1 MIQKLK
7 GTRDILPGEIE
18 KWKYVEETARS
29 VMSSYG
35 FDDIRVPVI
44 ESTEL
49 FLRGVGDTTDVV
61 QKEMYIFDDKGGR
74 SIALRPEGTAGV
86 VRAYIENGLSSRP
99 SPIKV
104 SYIMPMYRYENVQK
118 GRQREF
124 NQIGVELFGASSY
137 EADLEV
143 ILMALDLLKKLN
155 ITSVELNINSIG
167 CKECRK
173 NYQEALRNYIR
184 PNLDK
189 YCDTCKSRFEKN
201 PMRIL
206 DCKEKVDKQMNENAP
221 SILDYL
227 CDDCK
232 EHFEK
237 LKTALDTLGIE
248 YKIDPR
254 IVRGLDYYTRTV
266 FEIVSKTDGLTIVG
280 GGRYDGMIEELRG
293 PSTPAVGFAIG
304 EERLLNVFDE
314 NNQGK
319 IFESNLD
326 LFIVTIGE
334 KANTYAIKLLR
345 EIRNAGFRAEKD
357 IMERSTKAQF
367 KYSDK
372 KKAKYTITI
381 GDTEV
386 ESNTVKIKN
395 MTTGTEEEV
404 KIDEIINYIK

>member
-99 SPIKV
+99 SPMKV

-143 ILMALDLLKKLN
+143 ILMALDLLKKL
-155 ITSVELNINSIG
+155 
-167 CKECRK
+167 C
-173 NYQEALRNYIR
+173 
-184 PNLDK
+184 
-189 YCDTCKSRFEKN
+189 
-201 PMRIL
+201 
-206 DCKEKVDKQMNENAP
+206 
-221 SILDYL
+221 
-227 CDDCK
+227 
-232 EHFEK
+232 
-237 LKTALDTLGIE
+237 
-248 YKIDPR
+248 
-254 IVRGLDYYTRTV
+254 
-266 FEIVSKTDGLTIVG
+266 
-280 GGRYDGMIEELRG
+280 
-293 PSTPAVGFAIG
+293 
-304 EERLLNVFDE
+304 
-314 NNQGK
+314 
-319 IFESNLD
+319 
-326 LFIVTIGE
+326 LFIPQ
-334 KANTYAIKLLR
+334 IK
-345 EIRNAGFRAEKD
+345 I
-357 IMERSTKAQF
+357 
-367 KYSDK
+367 Y
-372 KKAKYTITI
+372 
-381 GDTEV
+381 
-386 ESNTVKIKN
+386 
-395 MTTGTEEEV
+395 
-404 KIDEIINYIK
+404 

>member
-99 SPIKV
+99 SMKV

-206 DCKEKVDKQMNENAP
+206 DCKEKADKQMNENAP

-237 LKTALDTLGIE
+237 LKTALNTLGIE

-280 GGRYDGMIEELRG
+280 GGRYDGMIEELGG

-319 IFESNLD
+319 IFENNLD

-334 KANTYAIKLLR
+334 KANIYAIKLLR
-345 EIRNAGFRAEKD
+345 EIRNAGFRVEKD

-372 KKAKYTITI
+372 KNAKYTITI

>member
-1 MIQKLK
+1 M
-7 GTRDILPGEIE
+7 
-18 KWKYVEETARS
+18 
-29 VMSSYG
+29 
-35 FDDIRVPVI
+35 
-44 ESTEL
+44 
-49 FLRGVGDTTDVV
+49 
-61 QKEMYIFDDKGGR
+61 
-74 SIALRPEGTAGV
+74 

-99 SPIKV
+99 SPMKV

-189 YCDTCKSRFEKN
+189 YCDTCKSRFDKN

-206 DCKEKVDKQMNENAP
+206 DCKEKADKQMNENAP

-237 LKTALDTLGIE
+237 LKAGLDELGIE

-280 GGRYDGMIEELRG
+280 GGRYDGMIEELGG

-319 IFESNLD
+319 VFENNLD

-334 KANTYAIKLLR
+334 KANNYAIKLLR

-372 KKAKYTITI
+372 KNAKYTITI

-395 MTTGTEEEV
+395 MATGTEEEV

>member
-99 SPIKV
+99 SPMKV
-104 SYIMPMYRYENVQK
+104 SYIMPMYRYEN
-118 GRQREF
+118 
-124 NQIGVELFGASSY
+124 VELFGASSY

-143 ILMALDLLKKLN
+143 ILIALDLLKKLN

-206 DCKEKVDKQMNENAP
+206 DCKEKADKQMNENAP

-237 LKTALDTLGIE
+237 LKTALNTLGIE

-280 GGRYDGMIEELRG
+280 GGRYDGMIEELGG

-319 IFESNLD
+319 IFENNLD

>member
-18 KWKYVEETARS
+18 KWKYVEETARK

-99 SPIKV
+99 SPMKV

-137 EADLEV
+137 
-143 ILMALDLLKKLN
+143 
-155 ITSVELNINSIG
+155 VELKINSIG

-189 YCDTCKSRFEKN
+189 YCDTCKSRFDKN

-206 DCKEKVDKQMNENAP
+206 DCKEKADKQMNENAP

-232 EHFEK
+232 DHFEK
-237 LKTALDTLGIE
+237 LKAGLDELGIE

-280 GGRYDGMIEELRG
+280 GGRYDGMIEELGG

-319 IFESNLD
+319 VFENNLD

-334 KANTYAIKLLR
+334 KANNYAIKLLR

-372 KKAKYTITI
+372 KNAKYTITI

-395 MTTGTEEEV
+395 MATGTEEEV

>member
-86 VRAYIENGLSSRP
+86 VRAYIENGL

-206 DCKEKVDKQMNENAP
+206 DCKEKADKQMNENAP

-280 GGRYDGMIEELRG
+280 GGRYDGMIEELGG

-319 IFESNLD
+319 IFENNLD

>member
-99 SPIKV
+99 SPMKV

-167 CKECRK
+167 CK
-173 NYQEALRNYIR
+173 
-184 PNLDK
+184 DV
-189 YCDTCKSRFEKN
+189 EK
-201 PMRIL
+201 
-206 DCKEKVDKQMNENAP
+206 
-221 SILDYL
+221 
-227 CDDCK
+227 
-232 EHFEK
+232 
-237 LKTALDTLGIE
+237 T
-248 YKIDPR
+248 
-254 IVRGLDYYTRTV
+254 
-266 FEIVSKTDGLTIVG
+266 
-280 GGRYDGMIEELRG
+280 
-293 PSTPAVGFAIG
+293 
-304 EERLLNVFDE
+304 
-314 NNQGK
+314 
-319 IFESNLD
+319 
-326 LFIVTIGE
+326 
-334 KANTYAIKLLR
+334 
-345 EIRNAGFRAEKD
+345 
-357 IMERSTKAQF
+357 TK
-367 KYSDK
+367 KH
-372 KKAKYTITI
+372 
-381 GDTEV
+381 
-386 ESNTVKIKN
+386 
-395 MTTGTEEEV
+395 
-404 KIDEIINYIK
+404 